1 MADLYLVRHGQASFG
16 AANYDKLSA
25 LGEDQASRLGAW
37 IKSCGVTP
45 DAVASGPPSRQLRTA
60 ELAMAATGGPS
71 LDAVLMLDGLGEYD
85 HDEVLYRLRPEY
97 EDRAVLNADLAKQ
110 DNPKRA
116 FQRIYEQ
123 AVARWV
129 AGEHDADYGQTWTA
143 FRSCA
148 VEALRML
155 TNRPERSIWAF
166 TSGGPIAA
174 IVQHLLAI
182 PDSHAFE
189 INWALVNTGVT
200 RLRFSA
206 GSRPDGRFAPDGR
219 AVSLSYINAFPHLE
233 QAGDP
238 ALITYR

>member
-16 AANYDKLSA
+16 EANYDKLSP
-25 LGEDQASRLGAW
+25 LGEDQATRLGAW
-37 IKSCGVTP
+37 IKACGVVP
-45 DAVASGPPSRQLRTA
+45 AAVASGPPSRQRRTA
-60 ELAMAATGGPS
+60 ELAMAVAAGPAPDAT
-71 LDAVLMLDGLGEYD
+71 LMVTGLGEYD
-85 HDEVLYRLRPEY
+85 HDEVLYRHRPEY
-97 EDRAVLNADLAKQ
+97 EDRAVLNADLAKEP
-110 DNPKRA
+110 NPKRA
-116 FQRIYEQ
+116 FQLIYAQ

-129 AGEHDADYGQTWTA
+129 AGEHDGDYAQSWTA
-143 FRSCA
+143 FRADA
-148 VEALRML
+148 VEALHTL

-174 IVQHLLAI
+174 IVQHLLDI

-206 GSRPDGRFAPDGR
+206 GRNA
-219 AVSLSYINAFPHLE
+219 SLSYINAFPHLE

>member
-25 LGEDQASRLGAW
+25 LGEDQAARLGAW
-37 IKSCGVTP
+37 IKACGVRP
-45 DAVASGPPSRQLRTA
+45 DAVASGPPSRQIRTA
-60 ELAMAATGGPS
+60 ELAMAVAGGPS
-71 LDAVLMLDGLGEYD
+71 HDAFLRLDDLGEYD

-97 EDRAVLNADLAKQ
+97 EDRARLNADLAKEA
-110 DNPKRA
+110 NPKRA
-116 FQRIYEQ
+116 FQLIYEQ

-129 AGEHDADYGQTWTA
+129 AGEHDADYAQTWTA
-143 FRSCA
+143 FRAGA
-148 VEALRML
+148 VEALRIL
-155 TNRPERSIWAF
+155 SNRPERSVWAF

-174 IVQHLLAI
+174 MVQHLLAI

-206 GSRPDGRFAPDGR
+206 GRPAT
-219 AVSLSYINAFPHLE
+219 LSYINAFPHLE

>member
-16 AANYDKLSA
+16 AANYDKLST
-25 LGEDQASRLGAW
+25 LGEDQAGRLGAW
-37 IKSCGVTP
+37 IKACGVAP

-60 ELAMAATGGPS
+60 ELAMAIAGGPAP
-71 LDAVLMLDGLGEYD
+71 DAFLRLEGLGEYD
-85 HDEVLYRLRPEY
+85 HDEVLYRHRPEY
-97 EDRAVLNADLAKQ
+97 EDRAVLHADLAKEA
-110 DNPKRA
+110 NPRRA

-129 AGEHDADYGQTWTA
+129 AGEHDADYAQTWTA
-143 FRSCA
+143 FRAGA
-148 VEALRML
+148 VEALRTL

-206 GSRPDGRFAPDGR
+206 GSAPDGR
-219 AVSLSYINAFPHLE
+219 LASLSYINAFPHLE

>member
-16 AANYDKLSA
+16 AANYDKLST
-25 LGEDQASRLGAW
+25 LGEDQAGRLGAW
-37 IKSCGVTP
+37 IKSCGVAP
-45 DAVASGPPSRQLRTA
+45 DAVASGPPVRQRRTG
-60 ELAMAATGGPS
+60 ELAMAVVGGPAPKS
-71 LDAVLMLDGLGEYD
+71 FHVLEGLGEYD
-85 HDEVLYRLRPEY
+85 HDEVLYRHRPEY
-97 EDRAVLNADLAKQ
+97 EDRARLNADLAKAA
-110 DNPKRA
+110 NPKRA
-116 FQRIYEQ
+116 FQLIYEQ

-129 AGEHDADYGQTWTA
+129 AGEHDADYAQSWTA
-143 FRSCA
+143 FRSRS
-148 VEALRML
+148 VEALRTL
-155 TNRPERSIWAF
+155 TNRSERSIWAF

-200 RLRFSA
+200 RIRFSA
-206 GSRPDGRFAPDGR
+206 GRSDTT
-219 AVSLSYINAFPHLE
+219 LSYINAFPHLE